1 VPILIHTL
9 HSFQRASDWA
19 RIILVMDP
27 GHIERWERVKQTHP
41 LEKEPLVVDGGKERF
56 HSVRNG
62 LEKVPDR
69 SDAIVA
75 VHDAVRP
82 LIRPERIEGLM
93 KEAEEKGSAIPTIPL
108 QESIRRVESD
118 GSSRAVDRNS
128 LRAVQTPQCFVASK
142 LKAATEQ
149 EYRSDFTD
157 EANVVEANGE
167 DVHLAEGDPENIKIT
182 TPRDLRIGEVLMQ
195 DR

>member
-1 VPILIHTL
+1 LDP
-9 HSFQRASDWA
+9 AG
-19 RIILVMDP
+19 IILVMAP
-27 GHIERWERVKQTHP
+27 EHNELWERAKRANT
-41 LEKEPLVVDGGKERF
+41 LGKEPIVVDGGKERF

-69 SDAIVA
+69 SDTIVA

-82 LIRPERIEGLM
+82 LVRPEHIERLM
-93 KEAEEKGSAIPTIPL
+93 EEAEKEGTAIPTVPL
-108 QESIRRVESD
+108 NESVRRVENN

-142 LKAATEQ
+142 LKAAMDLD
-149 EYRSDFTD
+149 YRSDFTD